1 MVNISYEIFGK
12 YILFE
17 GVLWLVVYICEVVL
31 IFIGNFVIVY
41 IFWNIWKW
49 LKCISYLFINFVV
62 VDVLVGI
69 VIMFFFWEVIVEILD
84 WWDVNYR
91 MVIIVM
97 MVDFIGI
104 IFLVLLMILI
114 FLEWMFVIL
123 WFFCYWFLNVWCYY
137 VFIGFIWFVLVLNMF
152 LNLYFDFDIMKVDN
166 VYSILMVIIYI
177 SLVVIIV
184 FVYVII
190 WILMIW
196 N

>member
-1 MVNISYEIFGK
+1 MVNISYEIYGK

>member
-31 IFIGNFVIVY
+31 IFFGNFVIVY